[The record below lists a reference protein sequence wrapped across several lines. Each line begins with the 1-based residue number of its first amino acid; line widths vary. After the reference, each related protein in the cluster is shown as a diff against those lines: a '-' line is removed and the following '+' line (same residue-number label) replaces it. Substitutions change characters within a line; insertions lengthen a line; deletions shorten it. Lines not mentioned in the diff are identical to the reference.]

1 MLNESFG
8 VIGISP
14 LKTHAIA
21 KTTKIKAAC
30 DKLEWSFEKQK
41 EMVKDI
47 FKFQDTSQLDA
58 KEIVIEKDI

>member
-8 VIGISP
+8 IIGISP

-21 KTTKIKAAC
+21 KITKIKAAC
-30 DKLEWSFEKQK
+30 DKLEPIFKKQK

-47 FKFQDTSQLDA
+47 FKLPYTSQLDT
-58 KEIVIEKDI
+58 KEM